1 MRLLVINLLLT
12 YVACK
17 IYGIKVG
24 GVMKTTLYLDRE
36 LLNEVMAYA
45 RTSEITTAVEIAMKE
60 YIKKQKVN
68 DLIASFG
75 SFDLNMSLSELMEM
89 RDLRNKI

>member
-1 MRLLVINLLLT
+1 M
-12 YVACK
+12 
-17 IYGIKVG
+17 G

-45 RTSEITTAVEIAMKE
+45 QTNNIAAAVEIAMKA
-60 YIKKQKVN
+60 YIKKQKIN

-75 SFDLNMSLSELMEM
+75 SFDLIRFIFYKHAALLNANFTKNKYLPCVM
-89 RDLRNKI
+89 RGWIRIN